1 MSESQAVVVYS
12 QVDVNKANTCENTT
26 TAFFFKFFFDTFPL
40 KKNVCV
46 CVCEWGGGLSVKNV
60 ILAIFDT

>member
-26 TAFFFKFFFDTFPL
+26 TAFFFQFFFDTFPL
-40 KKNVCV
+40 KKMCVCV
-46 CVCEWGGGLSVKNV
+46 CVWGGGLSVKYV
-60 ILAIFDT
+60 ILVIFDT